1 MLPIT
6 RDRPL
11 LHPAAPRVDKLRFMS
26 ELEGLSYE
34 PNPKHKQPWQLGRKG
49 TLCPKWSHELASGL
63 LQESILALKGNHR
76 YATINGIAFCGQE
89 HSPGHWHGYPIG
101 WEAVPP
107 KIRNGW
113 RKEGKVTRKQIRDSW
128 EEAKLSSDE

>member
-1 MLPIT
+1 MRNGQRGRYT
-6 RDRPL
+6 
-11 LHPAAPRVDKLRFMS
+11 
-26 ELEGLSYE
+26 LEFKKE
-34 PNPKHKQPWQLGRKG
+34 
-49 TLCPKWSHELASGL
+49 AV
-63 LQESILALKGNHR
+63 
-76 YATINGIAFCGQE
+76 

-101 WEAVPP
+101 WEEVPP